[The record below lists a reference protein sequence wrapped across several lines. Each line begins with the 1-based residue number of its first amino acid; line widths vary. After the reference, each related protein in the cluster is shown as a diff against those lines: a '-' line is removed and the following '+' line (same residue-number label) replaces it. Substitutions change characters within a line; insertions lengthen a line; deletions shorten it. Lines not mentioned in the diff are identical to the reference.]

1 MIKIG
6 HFFLIYKRLM
16 SICVYYFN
24 YLVLFYIDRLT
35 LYIRIDLD
43 LRIKVYV

>member
-6 HFFLIYKRLM
+6 QFFLIYKRLM
-16 SICVYYFN
+16 STCVYYFS
-24 YLVLFYIDRLT
+24 YLMPFYIDRLT
-35 LYIRIDLD
+35 LLIKIDLD